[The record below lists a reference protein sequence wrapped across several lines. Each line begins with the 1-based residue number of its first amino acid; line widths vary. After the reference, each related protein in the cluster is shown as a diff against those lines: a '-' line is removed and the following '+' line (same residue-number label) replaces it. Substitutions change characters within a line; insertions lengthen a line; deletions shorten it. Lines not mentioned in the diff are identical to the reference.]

1 MGDRTRF
8 LATTLIVAL
17 VTPASAMP
25 ARAVDSTASN
35 SSAAVHV
42 NELAAG
48 STGFVELVNDS
59 TATVD
64 LSGWALGGCT
74 RGVAA
79 PLAVLPAGLSLD
91 PGAFLLV
98 VGSSFGGTVTTHMV
112 VPRID
117 GSGVT
122 LRDMGGNL
130 VDAVD
135 SLTESDCVRGRP
147 APVCVSGST
156 ARDATSDDTLD
167 NARDFA
173 CRSRTPGARNN

>member
-1 MGDRTRF
+1 M
-8 LATTLIVAL
+8 IVAL

-25 ARAVDSTASN
+25 ARAVDSTASS

-59 TATVD
+59 AATVD
-64 LSGWALGGCT
+64 LGGWALGACT
-74 RGVAA
+74 RGAAA
-79 PLAVLPAGLSLD
+79 PLAVLPAGLALD

-98 VGSSFGGTVTTHMV
+98 VGSAFGGTVTTHMV

-117 GSGVT
+117 GSGVA
-122 LRDMGGNL
+122 LRDVDGNL

-135 SLTESDCVRGRP
+135 SLESSDCVRGRP
-147 APVCVSGST
+147 APVCASGST

-173 CRSRTPGARNN
+173 CRPRTPGARNN

>member
-25 ARAVDSTASN
+25 ARAVDSTASS

-64 LSGWALGGCT
+64 
-74 RGVAA
+74 A
-79 PLAVLPAGLSLD
+79 PLIKVSAA
-91 PGAFLLV
+91 
-98 VGSSFGGTVTTHMV
+98 
-112 VPRID
+112 
-117 GSGVT
+117 
-122 LRDMGGNL
+122 
-130 VDAVD
+130 
-135 SLTESDCVRGRP
+135 
-147 APVCVSGST
+147 VSG
-156 ARDATSDDTLD
+156 L
-167 NARDFA
+167 
-173 CRSRTPGARNN
+173 